1 VKKEDLLVPSELLLL
16 LSDPLMGPAI
26 YRFVEDVRKFVNE
39 RDAIPPLAE
48 NAGQIKAQALR
59 EAADHVDDHSA
70 MTLRKLASSHDRG
83 GK

>member
-1 VKKEDLLVPSELLLL
+1 MCESLSMSAMPS
-16 LSDPLMGPAI
+16 
-26 YRFVEDVRKFVNE
+26 
-39 RDAIPPLAE
+39 PLAE

-70 MTLRKLASSHDRG
+70 MTLRKLASSHERS